1 MKLDVAKVLVASAGI
16 WREFGIQSSQRLGG
30 EISFCKP
37 SSNTFLCFA
46 LSYHNGTTQYKGSVK
61 LDFSTY
67 KLYYY
72 SSADSWVEI
81 TTLDA
86 FSASD
91 QSFHPIKLVV
101 DFDTLKYDRVIVDN
115 TLYDLSSFSLY
126 SAVSALNQR
135 ILWEVTL
142 EGLNTTGGQLYVD
155 DAIFTQ
161 EEP

>member
-1 MKLDVAKVLVASAGI
+1 
-16 WREFGIQSSQRLGG
+16 
-30 EISFCKP
+30 
-37 SSNTFLCFA
+37 
-46 LSYHNGTTQYKGSVK
+46 VK